1 MGVNSKCAINHG
13 DHRNNG
19 LITKVWG
26 GAGWTFCHSVTFGYP
41 LKPTTDDKNNYKNF
55 FISLGDVLPCKYCRE
70 SYKKFITE
78 GETALTTEVLENR
91 ESLTKW
97 FYRVH
102 NAVNQKLKVEYAVSY
117 EDVVEKYESFRAK
130 CGKPKETSKG
140 CVTPLDYKAFSFKK
154 LYYSDAPIIPL
165 FDVEKLINLA
175 KIKDLEPEYFTF
187 YNLAK
192 ELNGDISKLKNQPC
206 WSYRN
211 QYCQK
216 QIRYMRENGIASVDE
231 EGIPT
236 RDELKLIVFMCS
248 NLNKSELN
256 TAIEKTLKVFG
267 DHNNKLSFE

>member
-1 MGVNSKCAINHG
+1 MTANSKCTTNHS

-26 GAGWTFCHSVTFGYP
+26 GAGWTFGHSVTFGYP
-41 LKPTTDDKNNYKNF
+41 LNPTLEDKNNYKNF
-55 FISLGDVLPCKYCRE
+55 FVSMGDVLPCKYCRE

-78 GETALTTEVLENR
+78 GETALTDEALENR

-102 NAVNQKLKVEYAVSY
+102 DAVNQKLEVEYAVTY

-154 LYYSDAPIIPL
+154 LYYSDAPVIPL
-165 FDVEKLINLA
+165 SDVDIFINLA

-192 ELNGDISKLKNQPC
+192 KLNGNIFELKNQPC

-211 QYCQK
+211 QFCQK
-216 QIRYMRENGIASVDE
+216 QIRYMRENGISSLDDN
-231 EGIPT
+231 GIPT
-236 RDELKLIVFMCS
+236 RDELELIVFMCS
-248 NLNKSELN
+248 NLNRSELN
-256 TAIEKTLKVFG
+256 TAIEKTLSLFK
-267 DHNNKLSFE
+267 NSS